1 MRTNAR
7 KTFYYHA
14 NANSLGGF
22 VEKPL
27 QKTIPSQASVSLHPV
42 GGHATTRTEAFNFE
56 EIVSCSAAYTRVSGR
71 QMEQDGAWSLTATA
85 VVEGLKILEV
95 LTADR
100 LVAQVSV
107 EYPNDG
113 GYLKVSLAGSRF
125 EGLRLGGYDAS
136 PMMSSKLLHGAK
148 AAVTHPVFLQTAREQ
163 ADKITSS
170 INAEQNR
177 NDFQGLAERFGSI
190 ASNQEP
196 QEDRWVLCS
205 LVDGVDQSIPGTS
218 FGHVVVIP
226 DFGTIF
232 LGELLVSRSSI
243 KLYSFRAELGC
254 GTSGHVSGPTANVE
268 GVPYP

>member
-1 MRTNAR
+1 MRTNAK

-42 GGHATTRTEAFNFE
+42 GGHATTRTAAFNFE

-71 QMEQDGAWSLTATA
+71 QMGQDGPWSLTATA
-85 VVEGLKILEV
+85 VVEDLKVLEV

-113 GYLKVSLAGSRF
+113 GYLKVSFAGSRF
-125 EGLRLGGYDAS
+125 EGLQLGGYDAS
-136 PMMSSKLLHGAK
+136 PTMSSKLLHGAK
-148 AAVTHPVFLQTAREQ
+148 AAVTHPVFLQTAGEQ
-163 ADKITSS
+163 ADTITSS
-170 INAEQNR
+170 IADQKR
-177 NDFQGLAERFGSI
+177 NDLQWLAERFGSI

-196 QEDRWVLCS
+196 EEDRWVLCS
-205 LVDGVDQSIPGTS
+205 LVNGVSQSIPGTS
-218 FGHVVVIP
+218 FGHVVEVP

-232 LGELLVSRSSI
+232 LGELLVCRSSI

-254 GTSGHVSGPTANVE
+254 GTSGHVSGPSADVQ